1 MKKRITSLT
10 VFLICSFS
18 SIAQNATTW
27 NSQVYSGMQ
36 TLPQNY
42 IMGFDDAT
50 SSWGPVSTANM
61 KAFLGIPANGETL
74 QSVTDRGNN
83 TSKNISV
90 AQISTN
96 NGFEN
101 AWFAPNGT
109 TYLYSNAVNNYG
121 RLGVF
126 GSSGFMPLCINEGGG
141 NVGIGTTAPA
151 YKLDV
156 NGETNISTNAY
167 VHYLPFDIKMKVGA
181 DGLQCYNY
189 SMSDFKSLFLNP
201 AGGNVGI
208 GTKTPAY
215 KLDVNGEVGTS
226 RLVVSNVGGGITW
239 PSSGSYAAI
248 DVMQGAD
255 MIFYNGM
262 AAYNERMRILGNGNI
277 GIGTSNPGVYKLAV
291 EGTVGARKI
300 KVTQE
305 TWADYVF
312 DSAYQ
317 LPSLTHVETFIKEN
331 KHLPEVPSAAN
342 VKKDG
347 LDLGD
352 NQVVLLKK
360 IEELTLYIIQQNKK
374 MEIIERRL
382 AEVETKQ
389 SN

>member
-1 MKKRITSLT
+1 MAMT
-10 VFLICSFS
+10 FLSCYSFC
-18 SIAQNATTW
+18 Q
-27 NSQVYSGMQ
+27 
-36 TLPQNY
+36 
-42 IMGFDDAT
+42 
-50 SSWGPVSTANM
+50 
-61 KAFLGIPANGETL
+61 ETL
-74 QSVTDRGNN
+74 QSVTDRGAITTQTVFVTGNARTN
-83 TSKNISV
+83 GTPSGRSLGMQYEASADCGDIFAYDFSSSTYKNISI
-90 AQISTN
+90 AAS
-96 NGFEN
+96 
-101 AWFAPNGT
+101 
-109 TYLYSNAVNNYG
+109 
-121 RLGVF
+121 
-126 GSSGFMPLCINEGGG
+126 GG
-141 NVGIGTTAPA
+141 NVGIGTNSPA

-156 NGETNISTNAY
+156 NGEI
-167 VHYLPFDIKMKVGA
+167 
-181 DGLQCYNY
+181 
-189 SMSDFKSLFLNP
+189 
-201 AGGNVGI
+201 
-208 GTKTPAY
+208 
-215 KLDVNGEVGTS
+215 GTS